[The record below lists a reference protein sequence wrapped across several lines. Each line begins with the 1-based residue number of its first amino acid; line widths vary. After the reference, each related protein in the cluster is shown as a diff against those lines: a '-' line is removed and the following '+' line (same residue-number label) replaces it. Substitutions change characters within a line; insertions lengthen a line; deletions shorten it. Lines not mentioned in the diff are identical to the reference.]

1 MPGRKDSFGE
11 LLENFF
17 VRQNPLRLWGF
28 AAISG
33 FLILFMSVIAHLD
46 DVTVTQVSTVTQQ
59 TITKQLGIWYAP
71 NWSVVYLV
79 LFPLFLVCIS
89 RQASFVRDF
98 LIQSAGN
105 NTIIVSD
112 GSKIVEQQL
121 IDHLKAEFKETSGIF
136 ILLAVAVAIITAVG
150 WLLSCAIPLSRWGL
164 GDQAVGW
171 ANAQI
176 ARGGAEELYKYPCLV
191 YTAIAYIWM
200 GIALYVYLAYLCT
213 AFVYSNFFSKLSQ
226 SQVILDDNRTL
237 CMIRTPTL
245 PTKMSEFLYNLLVL
259 CFLGIIAA
267 FLIRLD
273 VAFLY
278 SDDGSIL
285 HFWFGDFGVHSL
297 GEVIANGM
305 TIPEGH
311 FQKPGAKDMDL
322 YTSLAAVAATVVA
335 FVTSAWLILDAL
347 RRARQFTISKI
358 SEDPSFLKKIN
369 LTISDADTI
378 KIQNEDELRQ
388 VIPELRLVAMLAIG
402 VIFCG
407 VFPRFGIL
415 FSSLIAFALIR
426 YLYNLIRRLK

>member
-11 LLENFF
+11 LLEDFF

-33 FLILFMSVIAHLD
+33 FLLLFMSTIANLD
-46 DVTVTQVSTVTQQ
+46 DVTVTQQE
-59 TITKQLGIWYAP
+59 ITKRLGIWYAP

-98 LIQSAGN
+98 LKQSTGD

-112 GSKIVEQQL
+112 GSTLSETQL
-121 IDHLKAEFKETSGIF
+121 IAHLKSEFKETSGVF
-136 ILLAVAVAIITAVG
+136 SFLAVAVAIVTAVG
-150 WLLSCAIPLSRWGL
+150 WLLSCAIPLARWDL

-176 ARGGAEELYKYPCLV
+176 ARGGVGKSYQYPCLV

-213 AFVYSNFFSKLSQ
+213 AFVYSNFFRKISQ
-226 SQVILDDNRTL
+226 SQVILDANRTL
-237 CMIRTPTL
+237 CMIRTPSL
-245 PTKMSEFLYNLLVL
+245 PTKLSEFLYNLLVL

-285 HFWFGDFGVHSL
+285 HFWFGDFGIHSL
-297 GEVIANGM
+297 DEVIANGM

-358 SEDPSFLKKIN
+358 SEDPSFLQRIN
-369 LTISDADTI
+369 LTISDADKI

-388 VIPELRLVAMLAIG
+388 VIPELRVVAMLAIG

-415 FSSLIAFALIR
+415 FSSLIAFALVR